1 MQKAHTVINTI
12 SILGLAKGG
21 FSLCP
26 LSHTSECHKWLDEII
41 YVKWKG
47 KRIKQCCTHPVQL
60 VSPRWIPK
68 RGALVSPWSNRSLKQ
83 LNYLCCTKPFYLMNV
98 LKSKPFHFY
107 VSVEKLHSESGK
119 LKENP
124 LKQGLN
130 LLVFCIGYM

>member
-1 MQKAHTVINTI
+1 MQKALTVINTI

-41 YVKWKG
+41 YSKWKG
-47 KRIKQCCTHPVQL
+47 KRIKQCCTHPVWL
-60 VSPRWIPK
+60 ISPLRIPK
-68 RGALVSPWSNRSLKQ
+68 RGTLVSPWSNCSLK
-83 LNYLCCTKPFYLMNV
+83 LRNYLCCTKQFYLMNV

-107 VSVEKLHSESGK
+107 VPVEKLHSESRK

-130 LLVFCIGYM
+130 PLVFCIGYM